1 MLYCKA
7 LFVLL
12 HHYFHIKLHFHWL
25 SLRFCE
31 NMFVFSPIAI
41 LVFNILASRT
51 ECTFNPFFSFKTLIF
66 SRIVFQLT
74 LKNNPLH
81 VLTDG
86 GCSLCQIHLS
96 MRFFTWIPSS
106 ARFSSMSFTTISV
119 NAYLFSLKS

>member
-96 MRFFTWIPSS
+96 MRFLRGSHPQQDFHRCPSPLYLS
-106 ARFSSMSFTTISV
+106 MPTSSV
-119 NAYLFSLKS
+119 